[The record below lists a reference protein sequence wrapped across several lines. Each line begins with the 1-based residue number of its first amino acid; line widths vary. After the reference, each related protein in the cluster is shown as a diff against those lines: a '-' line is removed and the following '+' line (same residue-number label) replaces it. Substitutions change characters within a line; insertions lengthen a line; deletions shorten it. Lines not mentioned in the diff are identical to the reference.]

1 MPFSIIS
8 RHETITK
15 YHLMQPADFKSDT
28 AGRLVKHERGYW
40 AYVPNP
46 LPPDIPPTWELA
58 AEVSAAERGLSELA
72 GIGRTLPNPYL
83 LIQPF
88 MRREAVLSSRIE
100 GTQASL
106 SDLFFFEA
114 SQEAPAVGSDVREV
128 RNYVVAME
136 HGLAR
141 LDTLPLSLRL
151 LREIHAELMDG
162 VGGEHLTP
170 GEFRRSQNWI
180 GPPGCTLNEATFVPT
195 PPEDMMAALGDLEK
209 FWHAP
214 SPLPFVV
221 RLALIHY
228 QFEAIHPFLD
238 GNGRIGRLLV
248 TLLLCTEKI
257 LPQPMLYLSAYFER
271 HRAEYY
277 RRLLSVSQQGE
288 WVQWVSFFLRGVA
301 EQSRDAVQRAEAL
314 LGLWQRYRTQMQTAR
329 SSALVLRLIDELFCR
344 PYLTITQAAEQLQ
357 VTFRSA
363 SLNVDK
369 LVKAAILEE
378 LPGRSYG
385 RIFRAREIIETLEA
399 SNPPTSDNRDA
410 AGGTP

>member
-1 MPFSIIS
+1 
-8 RHETITK
+8 
-15 YHLMQPADFKSDT
+15 MQRADFQDHT

-40 AYVPNP
+40 AYVPNS
-46 LPPDIPPTWELA
+46 LPPDIPLTWELA
-58 AEVSAAERGLSELA
+58 GEVSAADRGLSELA

-106 SDLFFFEA
+106 SDLFYFEA
-114 SQEAPAVGSDVREV
+114 SQAAPAVGSDVREV
-128 RNYVVAME
+128 RNYVLAME
-136 HGLAR
+136 QGLAR
-141 LDTLPLSLRL
+141 LNTLPLSLRL
-151 LREIHAELMDG
+151 LREIHAQLMDG
-162 VGGEHLTP
+162 VAGDHLTP

-180 GPPGCTLNEATFVPT
+180 GPPGCTLNEATYVPS
-195 PPEDMMAALGDLEK
+195 PPEEMMTTLGDLEK

-248 TLLLCTEKI
+248 TLLLCTEKV

-271 HRAEYY
+271 HRDEYY
-277 RRLLSVSQQGE
+277 RRLLAVSQRGE
-288 WVQWVSFFLRGVA
+288 WVPWLSFFLRGVA

-314 LGLWQRYRTQMQTAR
+314 LGLWQRYRAQLQTAR
-329 SSALVLRLIDELFCR
+329 ASALLLRLIDELFRR
-344 PYLTITQAAEQLQ
+344 PYLTISQAADRLD

-363 SLNVDK
+363 SLNVGK
-369 LVKAAILEE
+369 LVKAGILEE

-385 RIFRAREIIETLEA
+385 RIFRAREVIEILEA
-399 SNPPTSDNRDA
+399 PNLIS
-410 AGGTP
+410 